1 MIPKM
6 DHEDLKEI
14 GVKTFGQRFKIVA
27 AGKTLNSIF
36 GTKEDTIV
44 EVGPT
49 YSNEPVLA
57 DEIPDNFSITN
68 ILAANLPYERTYS
81 STKVKNVPRKSKE
94 LVISNLEDYCSGDRS
109 EMLTVLE
116 YMNFTEPIFR
126 DSTFSMEQTNNNI
139 DIDENVLDPPLME
152 STCLDL

>member
-1 MIPKM
+1 MIPEK
-6 DHEDLKEI
+6 DHEDMKEV

-27 AGKTLNSIF
+27 AGKTINSIF

-57 DEIPDNFSITN
+57 DETPDNFSITN

-81 STKVKNVPRKSKE
+81 STKVKNAPRKSKE
-94 LVISNLEDYCSGDRS
+94 SKVRMAC
-109 EMLTVLE
+109 
-116 YMNFTEPIFR
+116 
-126 DSTFSMEQTNNNI
+126 Q
-139 DIDENVLDPPLME
+139 
-152 STCLDL
+152 

>member
-1 MIPKM
+1 M
-6 DHEDLKEI
+6 EI
-14 GVKTFGQRFKIVA
+14 R
-27 AGKTLNSIF
+27 
-36 GTKEDTIV
+36 
-44 EVGPT
+44 PT
-49 YSNEPVLA
+49 YFNEPGLV
-57 DEIPDNFSITN
+57 EETPDKFSITN

-81 STKVKNVPRKSKE
+81 STKVKNAPRKSKE

-139 DIDENVLDPPLME
+139 DIDETDLDPPLME
-152 STCLDL
+152 STCLDLCKEANDDYDTEMSLLIDQIIGSEASKHVAKNTLPVLVSTVNV